1 MWKDSKPHYRTEM
14 PQENKI
20 ICLSNQQIMDKDVP
34 NIDKLAGIELY
45 STKFDG
51 IGGSIKAKNED
62 FKVIEILV
70 ESISSDISTI
80 PDKSYKYP
88 ILLLQKN
95 GLDSNH
101 AIIEILNQLGIKIRV
116 LGIKDSKA
124 VTTQYATCEG
134 KKFEGK
140 TTHTNLT
147 LLGFSKHSIK
157 KSHIMGNQFEIKIL
171 NPLKNDISEFITEIK
186 SIPNYYGLQRFGS
199 ERLVTHLVGR
209 EIIKRN
215 FKKAVEIFLCHTTEY
230 DTQFS
235 KEIREKCNDPKNYGH
250 VMKTIPRGMDLER
263 NLLRSLIDGKGYI
276 STLRSV
282 PINIR
287 RLFVHAFQAF
297 MFNKCLSSMIKN
309 GESISSCIK
318 NDFCFKLENHL
329 TLGKLMKYQ
338 DNSFTNLVPAMHLP
352 GYSFKSADGRFERK
366 LSSLMKEENISAKDF
381 YIKEMQELSVEGG
394 FRQLPLLVNDFS
406 YYDNLFVKFKI
417 PIGSY
422 ATILLREL
430 MKPKDPIKSGF

>member
-1 MWKDSKPHYRTEM
+1 MCRKIQSHFTELM

-157 KSHIMGNQFEIKIL
+157 KSHIMGNQFEIKIS
-171 NPLKNDISEFITEIK
+171 NPLK
-186 SIPNYYGLQRFGS
+186 
-199 ERLVTHLVGR
+199 
-209 EIIKRN
+209 
-215 FKKAVEIFLCHTTEY
+215 
-230 DTQFS
+230 
-235 KEIREKCNDPKNYGH
+235 
-250 VMKTIPRGMDLER
+250 
-263 NLLRSLIDGKGYI
+263 
-276 STLRSV
+276 
-282 PINIR
+282 
-287 RLFVHAFQAF
+287 
-297 MFNKCLSSMIKN
+297 
-309 GESISSCIK
+309 
-318 NDFCFKLENHL
+318 
-329 TLGKLMKYQ
+329 
-338 DNSFTNLVPAMHLP
+338 
-352 GYSFKSADGRFERK
+352 
-366 LSSLMKEENISAKDF
+366 
-381 YIKEMQELSVEGG
+381 
-394 FRQLPLLVNDFS
+394 
-406 YYDNLFVKFKI
+406 
-417 PIGSY
+417 
-422 ATILLREL
+422 
-430 MKPKDPIKSGF
+430 